1 MVQPS
6 GSEKN
11 FFLLLY
17 FQSQAKSL
25 TIVTIS
31 EPLFSVY
38 RAESIQ
44 VDLKEKNTG
53 N

>member
-1 MVQPS
+1 MVQLS
-6 GSEKN
+6 GSEKS
-11 FFLLLY
+11 FFILLY
-17 FQSQAKSL
+17 FQSQVKLL

-38 RAESIQ
+38 GAESIQ
-44 VDLKEKNTG
+44 VDLKEENTG